1 MSAPYFPTGA
11 TAIAERTPGRKTA
24 FCGDFA

>member
-11 TAIAERTPGRKTA
+11 TAIAESTPGRKTA
-24 FCGDFA
+24 LWGDFA